1 MSRHSHDHHHDL
13 KEGRRVTWAGIG
25 VNAILIA
32 LKLWGGL
39 AGRSRALIADA
50 VHSISDFVSDFI
62 VLIGLHFLG
71 KEEDEEHPYGHGK
84 IETLAA
90 VGVGLLLLA
99 AAAKIGYEAVMA
111 IYRGDISA
119 PHRFTIIIAALA
131 VVAKEALYQVTVKVG
146 RRVGSEALIANA
158 WHHRSDAWSSIVTL
172 VGVTA
177 AAFVPRLRVLD
188 SYAALLVSF
197 FIVRVAAGILWSA
210 LRKIVD
216 TAPSSEFINAV
227 RISVERVPGVR
238 QSHDI
243 MARYYARRIRMELH
257 IVVDPGMTVAEAHDI
272 IDHVVEVITEK
283 FEDVEKV
290 LVHVDPDRNVFTDS
304 DHINKTRAEEND
316 SDVSH
321 NEKNHSDVDHAD
333 EINGDGQ
340 KGSTD

>member
-1 MSRHSHDHHHDL
+1 MSGHSHDHHRDL
-13 KEGRRVTWAGIG
+13 SEGRRITWAGIG
-25 VNAILIA
+25 INAILIA

-50 VHSISDFVSDFI
+50 IHSISDFVSDFI

-99 AAAKIGYEAVMA
+99 AAGKIGYEAAMA

-119 PHRFTIIIAALA
+119 PQRFTIIIAALS
-131 VVAKEALYQVTVKVG
+131 VVAKEALYHVTVRIG

-158 WHHRSDAWSSIVTL
+158 WHHRSDAWSSVVTL

-177 AAFVPRLRVLD
+177 ASFVPRLKILD
-188 SYAALLVSF
+188 SYAALFVSF
-197 FIVRVAAGILWSA
+197 FIVKVAAEILWSA

-216 TAPSSEFINAV
+216 TAPSAEFIQAV
-227 RISVERVPGVR
+227 KISVERVPDVR
-238 QSHDI
+238 QCHDI
-243 MARYYARRIRMELH
+243 MARYYASRIRMELH
-257 IVVDPGMTVAEAHDI
+257 IVVDPGMTVAESHDI
-272 IDHVVEVITEK
+272 VDRVVDVITGK

-290 LVHVDPDRNVFTDS
+290 LVHVDPDRSAFAKS
-304 DHINKTRAEEND
+304 ARAEQYKITEND
-316 SDVSH
+316 
-321 NEKNHSDVDHAD
+321 
-333 EINGDGQ
+333 IDGE

>member
-1 MSRHSHDHHHDL
+1 MGGHSHDHHHDL
-13 KEGRRVTWAGIG
+13 EEGRRITWVGIG
-25 VNAILIA
+25 VNAVLIA

-50 VHSISDFVSDFI
+50 VHSISDLVSDFI
-62 VLIGLHFLG
+62 VLVGLHFLG

-99 AAAKIGYEAVMA
+99 AATKIGYESAIA

-119 PHRFTIIIAALA
+119 PHLFTIIIAGLS
-131 VVAKEALYQVTVKVG
+131 VVAKEALYQVTVRIG

-158 WHHRSDAWSSIVTL
+158 WHHRSDAWSSVVTL
-172 VGVTA
+172 VGVSA
-177 AAFVPRLRVLD
+177 AVFVPRLRVLD
-188 SYAALLVSF
+188 SYAALFVSF

-216 TAPSSEFINAV
+216 TAPSAEFIGAV

-238 QSHDI
+238 QCHDI

-272 IDHVVEVITEK
+272 IDDVVEVITGK
-283 FEDVEKV
+283 FEDVDKV
-290 LVHVDPDRNVFTDS
+290 LVHVDPDRGAF
-304 DHINKTRAEEND
+304 AEE
-316 SDVSH
+316 H
-321 NEKNHSDVDHAD
+321 RVDG
-333 EINGDGQ
+333 E

>member
-1 MSRHSHDHHHDL
+1 MSGHSHDHQQGIA
-13 KEGRRVTWAGIG
+13 EGRRITWVGIG
-25 VNAILIA
+25 VNAVLIA

-50 VHSISDFVSDFI
+50 IHSISDFVSDFI

-99 AAAKIGYEAVMA
+99 AAVKIGYEAAMA

-119 PHRFTIIIAALA
+119 PQPFTIIIAALS
-131 VVAKEALYQVTVKVG
+131 VVSKEALYHVTVRIG

-172 VGVTA
+172 AGVTA
-177 AAFVPRLRVLD
+177 AVFVPRLRVLD
-188 SYAALLVSF
+188 SYAALFVSF
-197 FIVRVAAGILWSA
+197 FIVKVAAEILWSA
-210 LRKIVD
+210 VRKIID
-216 TAPSSEFINAV
+216 TAPSAEFISAV

-238 QSHDI
+238 QCHDI

-272 IDHVVEVITEK
+272 VDNVVDVLTAT

-290 LVHVDPDRNVFTDS
+290 LVHVDPDRSAFAES
-304 DHINKTRAEEND
+304 TRAED
-316 SDVSH
+316 S
-321 NEKNHSDVDHAD
+321 NIAD
-333 EINGDGQ
+333 KDTNGE
-340 KGSTD
+340 KGSAD

>member
-1 MSRHSHDHHHDL
+1 MSGHSHDHHQDL
-13 KEGRRVTWAGIG
+13 EEGRRVTWAGIG

-32 LKLWGGL
+32 LKLWGGM

-99 AAAKIGYEAVMA
+99 AAAKIGYEAAMA

-119 PHRFTIIIAALA
+119 PHRFTIIIAAIS
-131 VVAKEALYQVTVKVG
+131 VVAKEVLYQVTVRIG
-146 RRVGSEALIANA
+146 RKIGSEAMIANA

-177 AAFVPRLRVLD
+177 ASFVPSLRVLD
-188 SYAALLVSF
+188 SYAALFVSF

-216 TAPSSEFINAV
+216 TAPSAEFINAV
-227 RISVERVPGVR
+227 KLKVERVPGVR
-238 QSHDI
+238 QCHDI

-272 IDHVVEVITEK
+272 IDQIVEVITTK
-283 FEDVEKV
+283 FKDVDKI
-290 LVHVDPDRNVFTDS
+290 LVHVDPDRRDGITS
-304 DHINKTRAEEND
+304 DHMTG
-316 SDVSH
+316 
-321 NEKNHSDVDHAD
+321 
-333 EINGDGQ
+333 GDGSAQ
-340 KGSTD
+340 SGSTASTGEKKESTD